1 MARRGGHG
9 EVATSKESSRLDK
22 DMKLISK
29 AIAQVQSTYYYEE
42 GHTNYVAKRFSIK
55 TRLRKALPELS
66 AAGIITGCMPDG
78 GMWFDSNRD
87 SANRIMHYAFE
98 GKFQDITGNAIER
111 WGDNWLICEYI
122 NPNLK
127 YITLL
132 AGPGAAESEVLWK
145 HAQDK
150 TILTR
155 GRAKFYLSIDGF
167 TQEQIFEI
175 MNEEMNLGLTFSQI
189 KPYIGKDLNFGNM
202 FIIEETPEELQARL
216 EASQARAL
224 VERQFSTFA
233 QNPADPL
240 YKVWHRIPKVSLTEA
255 HDIVLDMMQEG
266 KANSEIATELVQC
279 FLNKV

>member
-1 MARRGGHG
+1 
-9 EVATSKESSRLDK
+9 
-22 DMKLISK
+22 MKLISK
-29 AIAQVQSTYYYEE
+29 AIAQAQSTYYYEE
-42 GHTNYVAKRFSIK
+42 GHTNYINERYSEATKLK
-55 TRLRKALPELS
+55 GALPELA
-66 AAGIITGCMPDG
+66 AAGISAGCIPDG
-78 GMWFDSNRD
+78 GMWFDGNRD
-87 SANRIMHYAFE
+87 AVSRILKYCFE
-98 GKFQDITGNAIER
+98 GKFQGTGGNAIER
-111 WGDNWLICEYI
+111 WADNWLACEYI
-122 NPNLK
+122 NPDLK
-127 YITLL
+127 YVTLL
-132 AGPGAAESEVLWK
+132 TGPGAAEGEVLWR

-155 GRAKFYLSIDGF
+155 GRAKFYLSVDGF

-175 MNEEMNLGLTFSQI
+175 MNEEMNLGLTFADI

-202 FIIEETPEELQARL
+202 FIIEETPEQIQARL

-240 YKVWHRIPKVSLTEA
+240 YKVWHRIPKTDLTEA

-266 KANSEIATELVQC
+266 KANAEIATELVQC